1 MAGLRLTLGVPV
13 DPMEALGWNGDA
25 IEAQAFAYLAVR
37 KLEGLPT
44 SFPETTGVK
53 NPTSGGVF
61 FSQPTT

>member
-1 MAGLRLTLGVPV
+1 
-13 DPMEALGWNGDA
+13 MEALGWNGDA

-53 NPTSGGVF
+53 KPTSGGVF
-61 FSQPTT
+61 FSRSAA